1 MHIKTISIQN
11 FLALEQVTLE
21 LQAPI
26 NLLIGPN
33 EAGKSS
39 IRDALQ
45 VAITGQARGL
55 RTHEQQ
61 ASFIREGAK
70 AADIKII
77 LTDGQAPI
85 IWHKTPK
92 VAATRTGPI
101 PADADMLSILA
112 DPFVF
117 LSLEDGTRREVLFRL
132 LPGLNPT
139 GEMIYEKLA
148 DMIPD
153 FDPGSAIPHE
163 MATLA
168 AGKSFKAAE
177 VEAITRRRISKR
189 VRDEA
194 KVEGPET
201 QVTIGGG
208 LRILP
213 DIQLAEVES
222 GLTALGIKRD
232 KLQRIRG
239 KVEAQADKLPE
250 LEHALNNLI
259 PAEPPDSWDMAR
271 FMEGLEINR
280 DILVKCRAKVAAM
293 TEGADPQKFPSL
305 CPVFSVGCPSAGK
318 EAVKGTK
325 AKDVDPK
332 ALAKAQA
339 DLAEQEKEVRLI
351 EADFATAR
359 LAQTTYDDYTKQ
371 RAALV
376 DKIAKLKK
384 TQEQAQNTGA
394 IDEQIAALDLRI
406 KIGYELLDAVRE
418 FWRKK
423 AAADQ
428 AADKRAEAEKEIAL
442 YDALAKALAPNGI
455 PSELIAEALGPVNER
470 LAFASGYLFPDSD
483 EHDPLHLNGDLEI
496 YRGIIP
502 YALLSKSAR
511 YRTGIAFQFALAV
524 LSGARIMMIDEG
536 DILDPPNRANLID
549 FLLAVRQDFDIIL
562 VFATSDHADP
572 SPIPELAVWWLD
584 NGKVSPVGQ
593 GSGIRD

>member
-1 MHIKTISIQN
+1 MKIKSLFIAN
-11 FLALEQVTLE
+11 FLGINRIEMDLSC
-21 LQAPI
+21 API
-26 NLLIGPN
+26 HIIAGEN

-55 RTHEQQ
+55 HTHEQQ
-61 ASFIREGAK
+61 ASFIRKGAK

-101 PADADMLSILA
+101 PEDAVMLSILA

-117 LSLEDGTRREVLFRL
+117 LSLENKTWREVLFRL

-139 GEMIYEKLA
+139 GEMIYKKLA

-153 FDPGSAIPHE
+153 FDPGSAILHE

-168 AGKSFKAAE
+168 AGKGFKAAE
-177 VEAITRRRISKR
+177 AEAITRRRISKR

-194 KVEGPET
+194 KMEDPET
-201 QVTIGGG
+201 QATIGGR

-213 DIQLAEVES
+213 DIQLAEIES
-222 GLTALGIKRD
+222 GLTALGINRD

-250 LEHALNNLI
+250 LEYALNNLI
-259 PAEPPDSWDMAR
+259 PAEPPDSGDITR
-271 FMEGLEINR
+271 FVEGLKINR
-280 DILVKCRAKVAAM
+280 GILVKCRAKVAAM
-293 TEGADPQKFPSL
+293 TEGTDPQKFPSL

-339 DLAEQEKEVRLI
+339 DLAEQEKEIGLI
-351 EADFATAR
+351 EADLATVR
-359 LAQTTYDDYTKQ
+359 LAQATYDDYTEQ
-371 RAALV
+371 HAALV
-376 DKIAKLKK
+376 DKIAKIKEA
-384 TQEQAQNTGA
+384 QEQTVAMSTV
-394 IDEQIAALDLRI
+394 DEQIAALDLRI
-406 KIGYELLDAVRE
+406 KIGYELLNAVRE

-423 AAADQ
+423 DAANQ
-428 AADKRAEAEKEIAL
+428 AADKLAEAEKEIAL
-442 YDALAKALAPNGI
+442 YDALAKALAPDGI
-455 PSELIAEALGPVNER
+455 PSGLIAEALGPVNER
-470 LAFASGYLFPDSD
+470 LAFASGYLFPNND
-483 EHDPLHLNGDLEI
+483 EHESLHLNGDLEI
-496 YRGIIP
+496 YRGSTP

-511 YRTGIAFQFALAV
+511 YRTGIAFQFALAI

-584 NGKVSPVGQ
+584 NGKVSPVRAQ
-593 GSGIRD
+593 GAAA